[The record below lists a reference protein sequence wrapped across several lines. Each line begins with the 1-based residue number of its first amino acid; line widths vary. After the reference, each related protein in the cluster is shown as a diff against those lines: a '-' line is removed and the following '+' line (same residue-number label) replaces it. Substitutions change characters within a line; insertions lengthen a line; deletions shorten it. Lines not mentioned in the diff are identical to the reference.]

1 MILLKKLIRLLK
13 AQMMIKRM
21 ESIDLTEIYAYGTRK
36 DLASKKLKKKRLN
49 VIGQRLLIID
59 TGY

>member
-21 ESIDLTEIYAYGTRK
+21 ESIDLTEIYAYGTRN
-36 DLASKKLKKKRLN
+36 DLVSKNWKR
-49 VIGQRLLIID
+49 RD
-59 TGY
+59 